1 MNDIESMQL
10 ALLQERGMSLAN
22 AQAVVQELS
31 FSPSSVHID
40 RALIRNGVYQTA
52 EAHPILRAGG
62 LGAYAE
68 ITPEIMFD
76 LPRVTATS
84 WTR

>member
-31 FSPSSVHID
+31 FSAVERAHRPRAVGLRAIQNREGIADKVCPSS
-40 RALIRNGVYQTA
+40 G
-52 EAHPILRAGG
+52 
-62 LGAYAE
+62 
-68 ITPEIMFD
+68 
-76 LPRVTATS
+76 
-84 WTR
+84 